1 MDAAGIAVLVAGVT
15 LIALT
20 LWWFFPR
27 GPRREQGHG
36 RHH

>member
-1 MDAAGIAVLVAGVT
+1 MDGAEIAVLVAGVA

-27 GPRREQGHG
+27 GSG
-36 RHH
+36 RHRGHVHHH